1 MFLSPPLKIFVK
13 RMYSLGNKS
22 VPSIQ
27 VLCGLSDQPYGSY
40 EPHRI
45 QSLITDTWKYNPIEA
60 TISALR
66 PDEEIDYG
74 HVL

>member
-1 MFLSPPLKIFVK
+1 MKCFLA
-13 RMYSLGNKS
+13 NKS
-22 VPSIQ
+22 MPSIQ

-45 QSLITDTWKYNPIEA
+45 QTLITDTWKYNPIPP

-66 PDEEIDYG
+66 SDRQIDYG
-74 HVL
+74 YVL